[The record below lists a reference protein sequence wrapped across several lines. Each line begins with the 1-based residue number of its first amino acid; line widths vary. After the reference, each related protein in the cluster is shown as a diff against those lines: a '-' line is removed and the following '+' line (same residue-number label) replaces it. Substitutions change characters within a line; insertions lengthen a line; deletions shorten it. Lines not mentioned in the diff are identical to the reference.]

1 MLVSAVST
9 PQPTIDFTST
19 LSNLFLWSG
28 MCYILGPR
36 EQDSLPGLL
45 SQRVSSAAERLWP
58 TDGHVTTL
66 LSLQW
71 EAGGWWTGD
80 GVTLDGPWSLCPRVP
95 SPSALRDLL
104 LLLES
109 MIRFTLGCKPSI
121 LTQIRKSPACF
132 MLYWIETLEKQ
143 KFSEMIL
150 IKILS
155 SSAPGQS
162 FWSWLLATQLHFLL
176 FCIQYCSFAC
186 DTFLYPVRQCCNVV
200 NLLFPSPYYIAL
212 QWDLESKR
220 YFEYKNANSMLQ
232 KLFWFIP

>member
-1 MLVSAVST
+1 MLLSAVSAPLT
-9 PQPTIDFTST
+9 NPPLTSLQLCQICSSEVVCAT
-19 LSNLFLWSG
+19 FWA
-28 MCYILGPR
+28 R
-36 EQDSLPGLL
+36 ESRPASPASDSVCPP
-45 SQRVSSAAERLWP
+45 AERLWP

-121 LTQIRKSPACF
+121 LTQICKSPACF

-143 KFSEMIL
+143 KIL
-150 IKILS
+150 RNDFDQNIVKLS
-155 SSAPGQS
+155 SRSV
-162 FWSWLLATQLHFLL
+162 LLELATQYTSYSFVYSIVVFLW
-176 FCIQYCSFAC
+176 
-186 DTFLYPVRQCCNVV
+186 
-200 NLLFPSPYYIAL
+200 YIL
-212 QWDLESKR
+212 VPCLT
-220 YFEYKNANSMLQ
+220 ML
-232 KLFWFIP
+232 

>member
-36 EQDSLPGLL
+36 EQGSLPGLL

-121 LTQIRKSPACF
+121 LTQIRKSPASF
-132 MLYWIETLEKQ
+132 MLYWIDTLEKHKNSQ
-143 KFSEMIL
+143 KW
-150 IKILS
+150 
-155 SSAPGQS
+155 
-162 FWSWLLATQLHFLL
+162 FWSKAQLQVSPFGVGYWLHNYTS
-176 FCIQYCSFAC
+176 YS
-186 DTFLYPVRQCCNVV
+186 
-200 NLLFPSPYYIAL
+200 
-212 QWDLESKR
+212 
-220 YFEYKNANSMLQ
+220 FEYSIVVFLWYILVPCLTML
-232 KLFWFIP
+232 

>member
-36 EQDSLPGLL
+36 EQGSLPGLL

-121 LTQIRKSPACF
+121 LTQIRKSCF

-143 KFSEMIL
+143 KIL
-150 IKILS
+150 RNDFDQNIVKLS
-155 SSAPGQS
+155 SRSV
-162 FWSWLLATQLHFLL
+162 LLELATGYTIHFLL
-176 FCIQYCSFAC
+176 FCIQYCNFAC

-220 YFEYKNANSMLQ
+220 YFEY
-232 KLFWFIP
+232 